1 MLPVRMALAA
11 LAILAPMATVNA
23 GGLVLDKVETDELR
37 LLYIDPFQT
46 YLVPHVV
53 RNYHNS
59 LAFQKEVFGW
69 EPSDKPTI
77 ILTDL
82 SDYGN
87 AGAGASPYN
96 GVMVYIA
103 PASRTLETMP
113 SSERIF
119 MLMNHELVHVAN
131 MDVAN
136 EQDRRWRR
144 FFGGKPRQTSAHP
157 ESILYNYL
165 TVPRLSTPRWYLEGA
180 AVFMETWMSG
190 GIGRAQGAYDEMV
203 FRSRVRDGAHFYSAL
218 GIVSE
223 GVSVDFQTGVNA
235 YLYGTRFMSYLA
247 LAYSPEQLIEW
258 LRRDED
264 SERYYSTHFKKVYGK
279 PLDEAWDDWIAWEHE
294 FQRQN
299 LAAVREHPITQ
310 AQPLTDRA
318 LGSISRSYYDAK
330 NNALVGAYRYPG
342 VVAHVGV
349 IDLDDGRLR
358 RVTDIKGPMKYR
370 VASTA
375 WDPDA
380 RRLFFAADNINYRDL
395 MAVDVDTGDTE
406 MLIKDGRIGDL
417 VINPADKSLWGLRHL
432 NGYVSLVRIP
442 PPYTEWNLV
451 YAWDYGQVA
460 YEMDISPDGAML
472 SASLGEIDG
481 SQNLNVYRVA
491 DLLEGRAEPVQR
503 FDFGQAVPEG
513 FVFSPDGRYLF
524 GSSFYTGVSNI
535 FRYEIATGD
544 IEAVSNA
551 ETGFFRPIPLEDGG
565 LIVSE
570 YTGEGFRPVRI
581 DPVPLEDVSAIRFL
595 GAQIAAKHPV
605 VRDWNVIDTLGSVD
619 YDALVTEQGKYS
631 PGREMTYDS
640 GYPVIEGY
648 RDAEALGWHWQF
660 RDPSQLHRVEL
671 TASWSWDDKLDSSE
685 RLHFNAEYHGMNWFA
700 RYWHNDAD
708 FYDLFGPTKRSRKG
722 DAFIVGYDKTLIYDD
737 PRELDFSSQLAW
749 YTGLDTLP
757 GNQNVETVSF
767 DEIVSLDLALNYT
780 DTRKSLGAVDHEKGY
795 RWNLGLAVDHTELD
809 TIFKPHAGLDFGVAL
824 PWKHSSVWLYNA
836 VGYANGARDN
846 PLANYYFGGYGNN
859 YVDDGEVKRY
869 RQYARFPGFEIDQI
883 GGQRFAR
890 SLVEWNLPPVRFRE
904 VGTPSL
910 FLSHARPAIFFGALR
925 ADPGK
930 SAERSFTTAG
940 FQVDFQFT
948 LAHRLP
954 MTLSIGYAAGF
965 EDGDEVDNE
974 WLLSLKIL

>member
-1 MLPVRMALAA
+1 
-11 LAILAPMATVNA
+11 
-23 GGLVLDKVETDELR
+23 
-37 LLYIDPFQT
+37 
-46 YLVPHVV
+46 
-53 RNYHNS
+53 
-59 LAFQKEVFGW
+59 
-69 EPSDKPTI
+69 
-77 ILTDL
+77 
-82 SDYGN
+82 
-87 AGAGASPYN
+87 
-96 GVMVYIA
+96 
-103 PASRTLETMP
+103 
-113 SSERIF
+113 
-119 MLMNHELVHVAN
+119 
-131 MDVAN
+131 
-136 EQDRRWRR
+136 
-144 FFGGKPRQTSAHP
+144 
-157 ESILYNYL
+157 
-165 TVPRLSTPRWYLEGA
+165 
-180 AVFMETWMSG
+180 
-190 GIGRAQGAYDEMV
+190 
-203 FRSRVRDGAHFYSAL
+203 
-218 GIVSE
+218 
-223 GVSVDFQTGVNA
+223 
-235 YLYGTRFMSYLA
+235 
-247 LAYSPEQLIEW
+247 
-258 LRRDED
+258 
-264 SERYYSTHFKKVYGK
+264 
-279 PLDEAWDDWIAWEHE
+279 
-294 FQRQN
+294 
-299 LAAVREHPITQ
+299 
-310 AQPLTDRA
+310 
-318 LGSISRSYYDAK
+318 
-330 NNALVGAYRYPG
+330 
-342 VVAHVGV
+342 
-349 IDLDDGRLR
+349 
-358 RVTDIKGPMKYR
+358 
-370 VASTA
+370 
-375 WDPDA
+375 
-380 RRLFFAADNINYRDL
+380 
-395 MAVDVDTGDTE
+395 
-406 MLIKDGRIGDL
+406 
-417 VINPADKSLWGLRHL
+417 
-432 NGYVSLVRIP
+432 
-442 PPYTEWNLV
+442 
-451 YAWDYGQVA
+451 
-460 YEMDISPDGAML
+460 
-472 SASLGEIDG
+472 
-481 SQNLNVYRVA
+481 
-491 DLLEGRAEPVQR
+491 
-503 FDFGQAVPEG
+503 
-513 FVFSPDGRYLF
+513 
-524 GSSFYTGVSNI
+524 VSNI

-795 RWNLGLAVDHTELD
+795 RWNLGLAVDHTELE